1 MAESHLLSLQEG
13 QKEVKQKK
21 AEPVF
26 LGNLRSWRPGPI
38 PCHPGPG
45 QAALL
50 HPGGKALRGT
60 QALPAAPLPPQ
71 SLKQQ
76 PGHVIW

>member
-38 PCHPGPG
+38 PCHRAQGRLPSSIPVGRLYEVRKPCP
-45 QAALL
+45 L
-50 HPGGKALRGT
+50 HLCHRSP
-60 QALPAAPLPPQ
+60 
-71 SLKQQ
+71 
-76 PGHVIW
+76 